1 MNLLL
6 NLFEGLGPVMEAAE
20 AEKKCVDD
28 KCKEESIF
36 DWVDTVR

>member
-6 NLFEGLGPVMEAAE
+6 NLFEGLGPLLEAE